1 MKPSP
6 NQIYITIV
14 QYFLEYSAMHIL
26 LININPVVSR
36 LISLCMRE
44 DHIDF
49 EEVQNIG
56 AVSRDK
62 YDVVFVDEAS
72 YDDETE
78 EVLANL
84 IMRKKVF
91 LSSNDEAGNEKR
103 LFGTVIKKPFLPSQI
118 TAVLESLE
126 EDTSEAT
133 TEIPS
138 IFPLPGDEVNSE
150 NVKENENETEEEG
163 ETADTKVL
171 DLYEIDK
178 IKALLDMDEEIVEV
192 SEEEYESRKIEVI
205 KQQLISDGLE
215 IVDENE
221 YVEALSKKPLSE
233 KNEKSS
239 EQSDNPAGKR
249 TKKIKARRKEDKTK
263 KIKKNKKEQKVKKK
277 KEDSFTFEEAL
288 IAAVEGMKVKKIKKL
303 LKNAEVTI
311 KINFKDKK

>member
-1 MKPSP
+1 
-6 NQIYITIV
+6 
-14 QYFLEYSAMHIL
+14 MHIL

-56 AVSRDK
+56 DVTRDK

-72 YDDETE
+72 YDDETR

-84 IMRKKVF
+84 IIRKKVF
-91 LSSNDEAGNEKR
+91 LSSNDEASAETSV
-103 LFGTVIKKPFLPSQI
+103 FDSVIKKPFLPSQI
-118 TAVLESLE
+118 TAAVESVE
-126 EDTSEAT
+126 EDDTLEAT

-138 IFPLPGDEVNSE
+138 IFPLSSDEVNIE
-150 NVKENENETEEEG
+150 NVDESENETVEEG
-163 ETADTKVL
+163 EQADTKVL
-171 DLYEIDK
+171 DLREIDK
-178 IKALLDMDEEIVEV
+178 IKALLDMEEEVVEV
-192 SEEEYESRKIEVI
+192 SEEEYESRKIAVI
-205 KQQLISDGLE
+205 KQQLIADGLE

-233 KNEKSS
+233 KNEKLS
-239 EQSDNPAGKR
+239 EQSDNSSGTR
-249 TKKIKARRKEDKTK
+249 TKKMKPCRNKD
-263 KIKKNKKEQKVKKK
+263 KKNKSKKSK
-277 KEDSFTFEEAL
+277 KEIFTFEEAL